1 MKTTT
6 QDKKMKRKVTEKTT
20 AGLCDA
26 LFEEFDLLR
35 NGDSDSSRAGAIAK
49 LSIQIIN
56 TKRLEIDTASML
68 KGGLNISSVIF
79 DSKKLNMGSA
89 KK

>member
-1 MKTTT
+1 MSKLT
-6 QDKKMKRKVTEKTT
+6 QKTT

-35 NGDSDSSRAGAIAK
+35 NGESDAARAGAVAK

-56 TKRLEIDTASML
+56 TKRLEMDAAQLM
-68 KGGLNISSVIF
+68 KGGLNITEVIL
-79 DSKKLNMGSA
+79 DQRGLSMGGKK
-89 KK
+89 

>member
-6 QDKKMKRKVTEKTT
+6 KEIQMKRKMTERTT

-79 DSKKLNMGSA
+79 DGKKMNMGSA

>member
-1 MKTTT
+1 MPRNTKT
-6 QDKKMKRKVTEKTT
+6 KKTERTS

-35 NGDSDSSRAGAIAK
+35 NGESDSSRAGAIAK

-56 TKRLEIDTASML
+56 TKRLEIDTASLL

-79 DSKKLNMGSA
+79 DPSKVQMGRG
-89 KK
+89 K